1 MIAIIF
7 SRGGEIMKST
17 WKPISILIVTLT
29 VILGIMMAAF
39 SLPAVHSGIND
50 LPIGIISSNS
60 NYKSISKPLK
70 DKGFNVSKYKDV
82 KDVKSNINKRKIYG
96 AIEIDK
102 NGNVNVYKATA
113 ASASVAQVLTQMGT
127 QLVNKQQA
135 LGRQVINQNLA
146 KTNNVN
152 IIKVL
157 NQKLA
162 ALDKK
167 QANVVEVKSFP
178 KSDPKG
184 AGLAAGALPIA
195 LGGWIGAVA
204 ISLFIKGK
212 KEKLLSVIGFAIVG
226 GLGLVGVIQFGIG
239 TFNGNYLLTSMGAM
253 LGIGATGMFVLG
265 ILEVMGN
272 AGLGIAAV
280 ILILLGNPLSGLT
293 SAPEML
299 PSGWGELGQLLP
311 PGATGTLLRN
321 IVFFHGNDIVQA
333 VSVLSC
339 YVLLGLILF
348 AVGKKSNIVK
358 A

>member
-1 MIAIIF
+1 
-7 SRGGEIMKST
+7 MKST

-60 NYKSISKPLK
+60 NYKSISKPLE

-299 PSGWGELGQLLP
+299 PNGWGELGQLLP

-321 IVFFHGNDIVQA
+321 IVFFHSNDIVQA